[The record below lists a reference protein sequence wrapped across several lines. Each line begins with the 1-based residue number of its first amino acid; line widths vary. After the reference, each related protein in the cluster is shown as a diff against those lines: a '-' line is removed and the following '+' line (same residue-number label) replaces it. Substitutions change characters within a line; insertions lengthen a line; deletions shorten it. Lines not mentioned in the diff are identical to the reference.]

1 MKIPLK
7 YTMKSLMTRKLTTII
22 TVSGVALVVFVF
34 AAVLMMSHGVQKTLV
49 STGEVDNV
57 MVLRKSSQSEISS
70 IIGGDTQNIIRTL
83 PHIAKASNN
92 QQIISTEP
100 VVIIN
105 LEIKS
110 GGVSN
115 LTVRGVS
122 PIIQQVRPKMKITSG
137 RMFNPSLRELIV
149 GEKLISRF
157 EGAQI
162 GKKIRFAADDWTVVG
177 VFTTEGS
184 GFDSE
189 FWGDATQLL
198 EAFNRS
204 NSVSTMTIK
213 LDNIANYDKFKRAF
227 ETDRRLQQFE
237 VKPEQ
242 KFFEEQSQFLSQF
255 ISILGTF
262 ITIIFS
268 FGATIGAAIT
278 MYAAVA
284 NRTVEIGTLRSLGF
298 ARRSIL
304 SSFLFESIIIAM
316 IGAFF
321 GLFFAS
327 FLQFFSISTLNF
339 NSFSELSFSFALS
352 SEIFISSLVFALIM
366 GLIGGFAPAVRAS
379 RLNIVTALRGL

>member
-7 YTMKSLMTRKLTTII
+7 YTIKSLMTRKLTTII

-57 MVLRKSSQSEISS
+57 MILRKSSQSEISS

-83 PHIAKASNN
+83 PHIAKTSNN

-105 LEIKS
+105 LAIKS

-122 PIIQQVRPKMKITSG
+122 SVIQAVRPKMKIVSG

-157 EGAQI
+157 EGAQV
-162 GKKIRFAADDWTVVG
+162 GKKIKFASDEWTVVG
-177 VFTTEGS
+177 VFTTNGS

-189 FWGDATQLL
+189 FWGDANQLL

-213 LDNIANYDKFKRAF
+213 LDNIANYDNFKRAF

-237 VKPEQ
+237 VKQEQ
-242 KFFEEQSQFLSQF
+242 KFFEEQSQFLSGF

-316 IGAFF
+316 TGAIL
-321 GLFFAS
+321 GLFLAS

-352 SEIFISSLVFALIM
+352 AEIFISSLIFALIM

-379 RLNIVTALRGL
+379 RLNIVSALRGL